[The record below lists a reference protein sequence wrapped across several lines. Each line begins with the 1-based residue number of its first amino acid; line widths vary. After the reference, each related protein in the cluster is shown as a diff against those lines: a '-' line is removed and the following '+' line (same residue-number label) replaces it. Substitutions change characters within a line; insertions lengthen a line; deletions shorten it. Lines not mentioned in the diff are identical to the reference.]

1 MTPCLR
7 VPIMSNRFVILEH
20 AVKGETHYDLMLEVE
35 GQDKL
40 RTYQLASW
48 PLVVGESCVCRRLED
63 HRGAYLEYEGE
74 VSGNRGVV
82 RRVESGTWSGE
93 LELTMEV
100 GSSVSLKF
108 REEIVTRVD

>member
-1 MTPCLR
+1 MAQ
-7 VPIMSNRFVILEH
+7 RFVIIEH
-20 AVKGETHYDLMLEVE
+20 SVNGAAHFDLMLEVE

-40 RTYQLASW
+40 RTYQLATW
-48 PLVVGESCVCRRLED
+48 PLVVGESCECRRLKD

-100 GSSVSLKF
+100 GSRVSLKF
-108 REEIVTRVD
+108 REGVVTRVD